1 MKSAFYFSAI
11 LAVSLTSY
19 CAFRCSFN
27 ENFMGEEKRRFFKYL
42 LSITIH
48 HLSFIP
54 SYEYF
59 VSNMRNRRKSNAF
72 QAFNRWWK
80 SFSSLRNLN
89 HFVRT
94 HSLWCVPRLSLP
106 RSYCDQFFFCKILQ
120 ILWSLMFINLK
131 MISSGLFSGD
141 DEKIFFESIFFNH
154 LTHSRHLSH
163 RFSCVLVLLFWK
175 YVKTSCADFNI
186 YKMLLLLLW
195 CVKECHILDKII
207 WWILT

>member
-106 RSYCDQFFFCKILQ
+106 RSYCDQFFLQ
-120 ILWSLMFINLK
+120 NSTNFMIIDVYKFENDLKWFIFGWWWEN
-131 MISSGLFSGD
+131 
-141 DEKIFFESIFFNH
+141 IFWEYFFQPPYTLQTFESSI
-154 LTHSRHLSH
+154 LMR
-163 RFSCVLVLLFWK
+163 SCFIVLEICENQLCWLQYIQNVIATPVVCERVSYLR
-175 YVKTSCADFNI
+175 
-186 YKMLLLLLW
+186 
-195 CVKECHILDKII
+195 
-207 WWILT
+207 